1 MINNYDDLIS
11 RYIED
16 DLNKEETASFE
27 KYMNSNNEFSKKV
40 YNIKNNISLY
50 QNLPKIDTSKDFLTN
65 LDSKINNK
73 YENKFWWISDFKT
86 ALPFVFSFIILF
98 FIAVNYGP
106 KDNDYLANQ
115 SKSEQNL
122 IDTKIDS
129 LKNEDFEITRVNS
142 SKSIK

>member
-16 DLNKEETASFE
+16 DLNKEETAFFE
-27 KYMNSNNEFSKKV
+27 KYMNSNKEFLKKV
-40 YNIKNNISLY
+40 NDIKNNISLY
-50 QNLPKIDTSKDFLTN
+50 QNLPKKDTSKDFLTN
-65 LDSKINNK
+65 LDSKINNS
-73 YENKFWWISDFKT
+73 ENQFWWISDFKT
-86 ALPFVFSFIILF
+86 AIPFVFSFIILF
-98 FIAVNYGP
+98 FIAVNYGI
-106 KDNDYLANQ
+106 KDSDYLATQ
-115 SKSEQNL
+115 SKPEQNL

>member
-11 RYIED
+11 RYIEN
-16 DLNKEETASFE
+16 DLNKDETASFE
-27 KYMNSNNEFSKKV
+27 KYMNSNKEFLKKV
-40 YNIKNNISLY
+40 NDIKNNISLY

-73 YENKFWWISDFKT
+73 YGNKFWWISDFKT
-86 ALPFVFSFIILF
+86 AVPFVFSFIILF
-98 FIAVNYGP
+98 FIAVNYGT

-142 SKSIK
+142 SKSTK

>member
-16 DLNKEETASFE
+16 DLNKDETASFE
-27 KYMNSNNEFSKKV
+27 KYMNSNKEFLKKV
-40 YNIKNNISLY
+40 NDIKNNISLY
-50 QNLPKIDTSKDFLTN
+50 QNLPKKDTSKDFLTN
-65 LDSKINNK
+65 LDSKINNNH
-73 YENKFWWISDFKT
+73 ENQFWWISDFKT
-86 ALPFVFSFIILF
+86 AIPFVFSFIILF
-98 FIAVNYGP
+98 FIAVNYGT

>member
-1 MINNYDDLIS
+1 MINNYNDLIS

-16 DLNKEETASFE
+16 DLNKDETASFE
-27 KYMNSNNEFSKKV
+27 KYMNSNKEFLKKV
-40 YNIKNNISLY
+40 NDIKNNISLY

-73 YENKFWWISDFKT
+73 YENQFWWISDFKT
-86 ALPFVFSFIILF
+86 AVPFVFSFIILF
-98 FIAVNYGP
+98 FIAVNYDT
-106 KDNDYLANQ
+106 KDNDYLATQ

-129 LKNEDFEITRVNS
+129 LINEDFEITRVNS
-142 SKSIK
+142 SKSTK

>member
-11 RYIED
+11 RYIEN
-16 DLNKEETASFE
+16 DLNKDETASFE
-27 KYMNSNNEFSKKV
+27 KYMNSNKEFLKKV
-40 YNIKNNISLY
+40 NDIKNNISLY

-65 LDSKINNK
+65 LDSKINNNH
-73 YENKFWWISDFKT
+73 ENQFWWFSDFKT
-86 ALPFVFSFIILF
+86 ALPFIFSFIILF
-98 FIAVNYGP
+98 FIAVNYGT

-142 SKSIK
+142 SKSTK